1 MLDIVDLNP
10 LKGKPRGRID
20 KDKQDAVIKL
30 KVVRDKVDHLM
41 ELHQA
46 SRIASEDFSAAI
58 NHVAEEA
65 GLLASVV
72 RRFVVAKAGEKYSE
86 KKRECEQLSLLF
98 EDVGA

>member
-10 LKGKPRGRID
+10 RKGKPRGRIE
-20 KDKQDAVIKL
+20 KDAQDAVIKL
-30 KVVRDKVDHLM
+30 KVVKDKIAHLI

-46 SRIASEDFSAAI
+46 SRVSSEDFSAAV

-72 RRFVVAKAGEKYSE
+72 RRYVVAKAGEKFAE

-98 EDVGA
+98 EEVA